1 MQRTDYNLFTH
12 LTHTSVLG
20 VVLGAGDRVVSNNLN
35 TDPSSGRDK
44 VKKQNQQQQKT
55 PGEMNK

>member
-1 MQRTDYNLFTH
+1 M
-12 LTHTSVLG
+12 LG